1 MLFRILI
8 LSLLIFNISF
18 AQESLKL
25 AVLSYGDTV
34 KEYKR
39 YSVLSKYLSSK
50 LNKKVDMVIVENVDR
65 VFELF
70 KRKEAHLAVGCSVVY
85 FELKRKF
92 NVEAVAVMKINGKAV
107 ENGVLVVKKDSPIE
121 SIEDLKGKKI
131 TLGSPICMSNCVM
144 PLYMLAQAGITQ
156 EDVINIWSSGTDKGA
171 ILAVLAGIADVA
183 GIREESLK
191 TYQDQLRVIAK
202 SPSFPRHIIM
212 VSKTLDKKLYEE
224 IEKALFSIDQETLKN
239 MEIDGF
245 EKPNPNMFQVIKNY
259 RKILDLFP
267 VLK

>member
-1 MLFRILI
+1 MLFSILI

-18 AQESLKL
+18 AQESLTF

-70 KRKEAHLAVGCSVVY
+70 ERKEARLAVGCSVVY

-107 ENGVLVVKKDSPIE
+107 ENGVLVVKKTVQ
-121 SIEDLKGKKI
+121 L
-131 TLGSPICMSNCVM
+131 N
-144 PLYMLAQAGITQ
+144 PLRCKRKRLP
-156 EDVINIWSSGTDKGA
+156 
-171 ILAVLAGIADVA
+171 LAVLSV
-183 GIREESLK
+183 
-191 TYQDQLRVIAK
+191 
-202 SPSFPRHIIM
+202 
-212 VSKTLDKKLYEE
+212 
-224 IEKALFSIDQETLKN
+224 
-239 MEIDGF
+239 
-245 EKPNPNMFQVIKNY
+245 
-259 RKILDLFP
+259 
-267 VLK
+267 

>member
-1 MLFRILI
+1 MLLRLLI
-8 LSLLIFNISF
+8 LCLLIFKFSF

-25 AVLSYGDTV
+25 VVLSYGDTI

-39 YSVLSKYLSSK
+39 YSVLSKYLSSRI
-50 LNKKVDMVIVENVDR
+50 NKKVEVVIVENVDK

-92 NVEAVAVMKINGKAV
+92 NVEAVAVMKINGKSV
-107 ENGVLVVKKDSPIE
+107 ENGILVVKKNSPIKT
-121 SIEDLKGKKI
+121 IEDVKGKKI

-171 ILAVLAGIADVA
+171 ILAVLIGIADVA
-183 GIREESLK
+183 GIKEESLK
-191 TYQDQLRVIAK
+191 NYQDQLRVISK

-212 VSKTLDKKLYEE
+212 VSKTLDKKIYKDLEE
-224 IEKALFSIDQETLKN
+224 AIFSIDQETLKSI
-239 MEIDGF
+239 EIDGF
-245 EKPNPNMFQVIKNY
+245 EKPNPNMFYIIKDY
-259 RKILDLFP
+259 RRILDLFP